1 MPSVFGGGGTGG
13 GQPPRAVDVTKGIKQ
28 STNSQIIG
36 AGQINVSLADPS
48 TTIPGSIGNI
58 NAGFIGMGKGLVSL
72 VENAPII
79 GGIAKPIIGLVGGVA
94 DATVG
99 QVVKAAENVRV
110 GDKNLAQVGAEALE
124 FVGTPLKWG
133 LDAITW
139 GGVETERAVA
149 RARIL
154 NTKNNQKDF
163 ITDIFGEAPQSALD
177 AMSSGSTLE
186 DAAEQLA
193 NSNAGFSQNGAANF
207 LWSLVLDP
215 MNLVAP
221 GAGKALSMSAQAAK
235 FASIGAD
242 ALQTLEKT
250 ARVAGNLE
258 LAAKYADDLA
268 FLNKYDWMGKIYQ
281 GTMGKLS
288 LVTRRFS
295 TTVAKEAALGW
306 TRVHSVRAVNPLLDD
321 IIKVA
326 GREVVDRGLKNYA
339 TTFANAI
346 KSGAIRL
353 RATITRSN
361 GGDFADRFIGHA
373 ISGVAEGKTR
383 AEILAQAAGDSDIGK
398 LLKDYG
404 VSDEDINKLFDVLEA
419 KKGVRADEL
428 RRATEVTQVRE
439 VIEKLAANARVKKEK
454 DLIRR
459 SAAFRADLDSR
470 LASEEAIR
478 VLRQD
483 KDSRI
488 PAAARREQ
496 GIEELTADLAAGFG
510 LKLDVARE
518 LAIKQFDRFG
528 NDVQSLAD
536 VLSVARGAAYG
547 QSMRKLAVLRKAVAG
562 KTITITTKKGDRVV
576 DLGRLTITSARSITE
591 SQTDE
596 AIARFDELEA
606 TLTKATAEGN
616 TELVE
621 QTKKQLRDEADRL
634 VSQFD
639 DFGKR
644 FSPGTYTYS
653 EVRAY
658 LGKSINLT
666 VQEISPLER
675 AKIAAAA
682 AKDPA
687 LRQVLEVEKELEQL
701 GYRLGFAPE
710 DDLSKVQT
718 VVTDHYGRETI
729 DEVLMPFSDSLD
741 HVAIDGLDNA
751 LIAEKLRPTKLG
763 GIWEKLT
770 RSYGP
775 EVAKNNVAERF
786 VTSMVQ
792 KTGISVN
799 KARQIFVEV
808 NNIAAKRGAQQ
819 ELGGGR
825 LQGLFVVKSEVDEVF
840 RRIMGDDF
848 GKLTDAGTSPIKEIF
863 SAAAGDWSVA
873 GLTSGFT
880 GRVKAIAPEIT
891 VLTDILYPEV
901 RFGRL
906 NPYFNLILE
915 RTETEIQKIVH
926 RIRGEVT
933 DEFTGEIRGAV
944 MRRAHL
950 DPRNVNRE
958 INDGLVRLSEK
969 ATRATAATALGA
981 QTFRKRVQDR
991 VRKWFSIQGVKDTKE
1006 VARDITADQFA
1017 VREFVDI
1024 LEQNAPGTLKK
1035 LAEHYGTTSADEVVE
1050 LLLNEYLM
1058 HSDPILFAKH
1068 VAETGKV
1075 ARRLSVDELIA
1086 GGLTKDQAENIVAS
1100 TIGAYET
1107 ALLRASRAADRAQ
1120 YFSSH
1125 RSWLER
1131 SMNHPFLAFYPYSYM
1146 TQKAIPSLLRFMF
1159 LSPGYKGQIWP
1170 GFWYNNWDKTM
1181 EYMENSINSDPD
1193 LLTQILKDDAVIW
1206 LVTSLLPVTPDRI
1219 GFAQPAWLRRGII
1232 QPGLRGEK
1240 LTPGAVAP
1248 AFSEIVAQV
1257 GRGTALGQARST
1269 LEGIQGVEDVVKTN
1283 DTIGD
1288 FIENQAQQI
1297 QLQALELRRP

>member
-1 MPSVFGGGGTGG
+1 MPSVFGGGGGASN
-13 GQPPRAVDVTKGIKQ
+13 PPRAVDITKKIGQ
-28 STNSQIIG
+28 SSNTQILG
-36 AGQINVSLADPS
+36 AGKIEVSLADPS
-48 TTIPGSIGNI
+48 TTIPGSIGNVS
-58 NAGFIGMGKGLVSL
+58 AGFIGMGKGLVSL

-79 GGIAKPIIGLVGGVA
+79 GGIAKPIIGMVGGVA
-94 DATVG
+94 DATIG

-124 FVGTPLKWG
+124 VVGTPLKWG
-133 LDAITW
+133 VDALTW
-139 GGVETERAVA
+139 GGRETEKAVA
-149 RARIL
+149 RARII
-154 NTKNNQKDF
+154 NKRDNRRDF
-163 ITDIFGEAPQSALD
+163 ITDVFGDAPQSAID
-177 AMSSGSTLE
+177 SMSNGATLE

-193 NSNAGFSQNGAANF
+193 NSNAGFSQDGAHNF
-207 LWSLVLDP
+207 LWSLLLDP
-215 MNLVAP
+215 VNFVAP
-221 GAGKALSMSAQAAK
+221 GVGKAVSMSAQAAK
-235 FASIGAD
+235 FAAIGSD

-295 TTVAKEAALGW
+295 TTIAKEAALGW

-321 IIKVA
+321 IITVA

-339 TTFANAI
+339 ATFANAI

-361 GGDFADRFIGHA
+361 GKDFADRFVGHA
-373 ISGVAEGKTR
+373 IRGVSEGKSR
-383 AEILAQAAGDSDIGK
+383 AEILAQTAGDSDIGK

-404 VSDEDINKLFDVLEA
+404 VPDEDINKLFDVLES

-428 RRATEVTQVRE
+428 RRNGDVIAVRDA
-439 VIEKLAANARVKKEK
+439 IEQLAANARVRREK
-454 DLIRR
+454 DLIKR
-459 SAAFRADLDSR
+459 SAAFRADLDSK

-478 VLRQD
+478 VLRQE
-483 KDSRI
+483 KDNRI

-510 LKLDVARE
+510 IKVDDARKI
-518 LAIKQFDRFG
+518 AIKQFDRFG
-528 NDVQSLAD
+528 DDVQALAD
-536 VLSVARGAAYG
+536 ILSVARGAAYG
-547 QSMRKLAVLRKAVAG
+547 QSMRKLAVLRNALAG
-562 KTITITTKKGDRVV
+562 KTITIKTKRGERVV
-576 DLGRLTITSARSITE
+576 DLGRLTITSSRSITE

-596 AIARFDELEA
+596 AIARFDQLEA
-606 TLTKATAEGN
+606 TLRKAKADGDEA
-616 TELVE
+616 LAA
-621 QTKKQLRDEADRL
+621 QTKQKLIDESDRL

-653 EVRAY
+653 EVREY
-658 LGKSINLT
+658 LGKSTNLT

-675 AKIAAAA
+675 AQLVAAA

-687 LRQVLEVEKELEQL
+687 LRQVLETEQELQKL
-701 GYRLGFAPE
+701 GYRLGIAPE

-718 VVTDHYGRETI
+718 IVTDHYGNETI

-741 HVAIDGLDNA
+741 QVAIEGLDNA
-751 LIAEKLRPTKLG
+751 LISESLRPTKLG
-763 GIWEKLT
+763 RIWEKMT
-770 RSYGP
+770 RAYGP
-775 EVAKNNVAERF
+775 EIAKNNVAERF

-799 KARQIFVEV
+799 KARQILVEV
-808 NNIAAKRGAQQ
+808 NNIAARRGAQQ

-825 LQGLFVVKSEVDEVF
+825 LQGLFVVKSEVNEIF

-848 GKLTDAGTSPIKEIF
+848 GKLADAGTDPIKEIF

-915 RTETEIQKIVH
+915 RTETEIQKLVH

-933 DEFTGEIRGAV
+933 DEFTGEIRGTV
-944 MRRAHL
+944 LRRAHL
-950 DPRNVNRE
+950 DPRNVSRE
-958 INDGLVRLSEK
+958 INDGLTKLSER
-969 ATRATAATALGA
+969 ATRNTTATVIGA
-981 QTFRKRVQDR
+981 QNFRKRVQDR
-991 VRKWFSIQGVKDTKE
+991 VRQWFSIQRVKDTKE

-1017 VREFVDI
+1017 VREFIDL
-1024 LEQNAPGTLKK
+1024 LEQNAPGTFTK

-1050 LLLNEYLM
+1050 LLMNEYLM

-1068 VAETGKV
+1068 VEKTGKV
-1075 ARRLSVDELIA
+1075 ARRLSVDELVA
-1086 GGLTKDQAENIVAS
+1086 GGLSKDQAESIVAS

-1107 ALLRASRAADRAQ
+1107 ALLRASRAADKAQ

-1125 RSWLER
+1125 RSWFER

-1146 TQKAIPSLLRFMF
+1146 TQKAIPSLLKFMF
-1159 LSPGYKGQIWP
+1159 LSPGYKGQVWP
-1170 GFWYNNWDKTM
+1170 GFWFTKWENTM
-1181 EYMENSINSDPD
+1181 EYMENAVNSDSD
-1193 LLTQILKDDAVIW
+1193 LLAQILQDDAVIW
-1206 LVTSLLPVTPDRI
+1206 LFSTLLPVTPDRI
-1219 GFAQPAWLRRGII
+1219 GFSQPAWVRRGII

-1269 LEGIQGVEDVVKTN
+1269 LEGIQGVDDVVKTN
-1283 DTIGD
+1283 ESIGD
-1288 FIENQAQQI
+1288 FIQEQAQQI
-1297 QLQALELRRP
+1297 QLEALELRRP